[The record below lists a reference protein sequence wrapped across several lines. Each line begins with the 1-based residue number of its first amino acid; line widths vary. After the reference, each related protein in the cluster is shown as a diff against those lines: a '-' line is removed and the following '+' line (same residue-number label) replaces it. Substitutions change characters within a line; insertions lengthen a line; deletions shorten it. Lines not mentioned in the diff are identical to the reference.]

1 VNALYDKTREEVYQN
16 LMLLI
21 EEPWSGNLS
30 KRACTAAA
38 RPTSLLSSP
47 RTD

>member
-21 EEPWSGNLS
+21 EEPWSGILS
-30 KRACTAAA
+30 KRACAAAA
-38 RPTSLLSSP
+38 RPASLLTGP